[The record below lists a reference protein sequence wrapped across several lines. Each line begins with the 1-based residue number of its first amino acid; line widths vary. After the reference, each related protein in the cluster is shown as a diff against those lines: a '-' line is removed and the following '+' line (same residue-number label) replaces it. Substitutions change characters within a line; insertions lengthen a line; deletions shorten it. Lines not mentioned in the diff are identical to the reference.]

1 MGYGREIPGRATGAT
16 VNNLT
21 VNDRVRLPDGRI
33 AKVIAVPVFTSRYVT
48 VLVEDEPGEGR
59 AYQVDANELV
69 KI

>member
-1 MGYGREIPGRATGAT
+1 M
-16 VNNLT
+16 NNLT

>member
-1 MGYGREIPGRATGAT
+1 MT
-16 VNNLT
+16 NLT

-33 AKVIAVPVFTSRYVT
+33 ARVITAPLGERRFVT
-48 VLVEDEPGEGR
+48 VLVEDEPGTGR